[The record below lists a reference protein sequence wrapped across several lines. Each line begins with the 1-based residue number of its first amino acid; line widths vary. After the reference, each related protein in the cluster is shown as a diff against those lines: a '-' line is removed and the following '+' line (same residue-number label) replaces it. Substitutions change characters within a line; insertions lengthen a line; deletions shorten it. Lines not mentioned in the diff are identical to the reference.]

1 MQQTLDKK
9 VLTIILAGTLLIVL
23 VSALIF
29 ITSLYKKTSVDVFIG
44 NESVRAKVA
53 DSETE
58 RSKGL
63 SGTKQL
69 QDSDG
74 MLFVFDYSADWQIW
88 MKSMNYP
95 IDIIWLD
102 ENKKVIDIT
111 TDVSPD
117 TYPQKFTSSKPAR
130 YVLELSAGYAKKHG
144 IEVNTLTAF
153 TY

>member
-9 VLTIILAGTLLIVL
+9 VLTIVLACTLLIVL
-23 VSALIF
+23 ISALIF
-29 ITSLYKKTSVDVFIG
+29 ITSLYKKTSIDVFIG
-44 NESVRAKVA
+44 NESVRAKVV

-69 QDSDG
+69 QDGDG
-74 MLFVFDYSADWQIW
+74 MLFVFDYSANWQIW
-88 MKSMNYP
+88 MKNMSYS

-117 TYPQKFTSSKPAR
+117 TYPQKFSSSKPAR
-130 YVLELSAGYAKKHG
+130 YVLELPAGYAKKHG
-144 IEVNTLTAF
+144 TEINTLTAF